1 MRTSLLYLLCDA
13 RIVKLDLSEALKVN
27 GVLGSVTALDV
38 PGERN
43 FWGLMIPDEEIFAQK
58 IVQYHGQVIGGLVCK
73 NKEIGEEALKKVV
86 IEYEELPFILSLK
99 HAQEVLNQNLDN
111 LEILFQE
118 GTLKRCQNRVKLK
131 VAYVI
136 SESFSLWLKSQK
148 EKAPNHVSE
157 HYPPKGQLISKAIFV
172 FLTSSKKRTKKI

>member
-1 MRTSLLYLLCDA
+1 MK
-13 RIVKLDLSEALKVN
+13 IN

-73 NKEIGEEALKKVV
+73 NKEVGEEALKKVV
-86 IEYEELPFILSLK
+86 IEYEELPFILNLK
-99 HAQEVLNQNLDN
+99 HAQEVLNQNLDD

-118 GTLKRCQNRVKLK
+118 GTLKRCQKPALGDSEGCL
-131 VAYVI
+131 I
-136 SESFSLWLKSQK
+136 SENFSL
-148 EKAPNHVSE
+148 
-157 HYPPKGQLISKAIFV
+157 
-172 FLTSSKKRTKKI
+172 

>member
-1 MRTSLLYLLCDA
+1 MRSSLLYLLCDA
-13 RIVKLDLSEALKVN
+13 RIVKLDLSEALKIN

-86 IEYEELPFILSLK
+86 IEYEELPFVLNLK
-99 HAQEVLNQNLDN
+99 HAQEVLNQNLDD

-118 GTLKRCQNRVKLK
+118 GTLKRCQKPALGEIEGCL
-131 VAYVI
+131 I
-136 SESFSLWLKSQK
+136 SQSFSLWLKSQK
-148 EKAPNHVSE
+148 KLAKL
-157 HYPPKGQLISKAIFV
+157 PKLDYYK
-172 FLTSSKKRTKKI
+172 

>member
-1 MRTSLLYLLCDA
+1 MRSSLLYLLCDA

-58 IVQYHGQVIGGLVCK
+58 TVQYHGQVIGGLVCR

-99 HAQEVLNQNLDN
+99 HAQEVLNQNLDD

-118 GTLKRCQNRVKLK
+118 GTLKRSQKPALGE
-131 VAYVI
+131 I
-136 SESFSLWLKSQK
+136 EGGLITESFSLWLNYKK
-148 EKAPNHVSE
+148 KAC
-157 HYPPKGQLISKAIFV
+157 QITKAELLQVGV
-172 FLTSSKKRTKKI
+172 FLQLVSFPGNFD

>member
-1 MRTSLLYLLCDA
+1 MRSFLLYLLCNA

-38 PGERN
+38 PRERN

-58 IVQYHGQVIGGLVCK
+58 TVQYHGQVIGGLVCE

-86 IEYEELPFILSLK
+86 IVYEELPFVLSLK

-118 GTLKRCQNRVKLK
+118 GALKRCQKPTLNESEGGLM
-131 VAYVI
+131 
-136 SESFSLWLKSQK
+136 SESFS
-148 EKAPNHVSE
+148 
-157 HYPPKGQLISKAIFV
+157 IF
-172 FLTSSKKRTKKI
+172 T